1 MNTRYY
7 LLFICCLFLQHFVS
21 AQILYTPKG
30 NTFRGIIRTNE
41 LSSTE
46 KNNIYNYIQDNL
58 AFSNKSVLP
67 ERIATDSLKLSTFIS
82 GKTKC
87 IYPEKRNVIFY
98 AKTKCA

>member
-41 LSSTE
+41 LNSTE
-46 KNNIYNYIQDNL
+46 KNNIYNYIQDNYP
-58 AFSNKSVLP
+58 N
-67 ERIATDSLKLSTFIS
+67 ATRLGEATVTYNCHS
-82 GKTKC
+82 
-87 IYPEKRNVIFY
+87 Y
-98 AKTKCA
+98 AWNITCG